1 MLFEKTLDF
10 TLNYMCASRVFSEGS
25 MVLVIG
31 ATGFVGRA
39 VCERL
44 IEDGVHVRAMTR
56 HIGQADVVLGRLK
69 DIEIVR
75 GDALEAGSIIRAMEG
90 HDTIV
95 FLASSL
101 TNAVLDRPV
110 DDLDKQ
116 MCKNLIRACSVPN
129 PPKIIYLS
137 WICDLNHA
145 KSPYLETQLARE
157 TAIVDSG
164 LRYAILQS
172 AMVVGKWGLFFRL
185 LQAAVNRIPI
195 LWLPKYI
202 ATPCQPIYVGDVA
215 RYVSALICDPPSENK
230 TYEIAGNDVLSYNDM
245 IDLYI
250 DAVGVSKITVPLP
263 LNFKRRATKIL
274 SRLTGIPNQ
283 AVATVFENMNI
294 PMVASDDS
302 IERDYSDIHPLG
314 YVDAVQKSLR
324 AR

>member
-1 MLFEKTLDF
+1 
-10 TLNYMCASRVFSEGS
+10 

-44 IEDGVHVRAMTR
+44 IDDGVQVRAMTR
-56 HIGQADVVLGRLK
+56 HIGQADVVLGRMR

-95 FLASSL
+95 FLATSL
-101 TNAVLDRPV
+101 TNVILDRPV
-110 DDLDKQ
+110 DELDRQ
-116 MCKNLIRACSVPN
+116 MCTNILRAANVPN

-137 WICDLNHA
+137 WICDAERA
-145 KSPYLETQLARE
+145 KSAFIETQLARE
-157 TAIVDSG
+157 TAIVNSG
-164 LRYAILQS
+164 LRYAVLR
-172 AMVVGKWGLFFRL
+172 APLVVGKWGLFFRL
-185 LQAAVNRIPI
+185 LQAAVNRLPI
-195 LWLPKYI
+195 LWLPRYI
-202 ATPCQPIYVGDVA
+202 ATPCQPIYVRDVA
-215 RYVSALICDPPSENK
+215 RYISALICDPPSDNK
-230 TYEIAGNDVLSYNDM
+230 TYEIAGHDVLSYNDM

-250 DAVGVSKITVPLP
+250 DAIGVSKITVPLP
-263 LNFKRRATKIL
+263 LSFKRRATRLL
-274 SRLTGIPNQ
+274 SRYTGIPNQ
-283 AVATVFENMNI
+283 AVAAVLENMNV

-302 IERDYSDIHPLG
+302 IARDYPDIRPLG